1 MIESADQR
9 PWQLFVYG
17 LCLLLVTA
25 CVSNDGVRAKRRDAG
40 GVNDRAV
47 IGGSDKTMVGPV
59 IAQYMDDQ
67 ARELQVLAET
77 LRTGDGII
85 VTLPERL
92 LFKLN
97 SGALD
102 PHSRHVLLKISAI
115 ITKYDKTHLT
125 VVGHTDDRG
134 FADFDIRLSERR
146 AKAVADAFVKSGI
159 PRSRIRIM
167 GMGFARPIAGNDTAE
182 GRSRNRRVEIHIAPD
197 EQMRMKDQA
206 PPA

>member
-115 ITKYDKTHLT
+115 ITKYDKTHRQGGGRCVRQIGDPT
-125 VVGHTDDRG
+125 VTHSHHGHG
-134 FADFDIRLSERR
+134 FRQAYRR
-146 AKAVADAFVKSGI
+146 
-159 PRSRIRIM
+159 
-167 GMGFARPIAGNDTAE
+167 
-182 GRSRNRRVEIHIAPD
+182 
-197 EQMRMKDQA
+197 Q
-206 PPA
+206 